1 MRTTWENVVESTKGL
16 GDFLHLDQTTSY
28 DEAEEQFIKTDAINF
43 HPLALKPYK
52 DPDEAA
58 TM

>member
-1 MRTTWENVVESTKGL
+1 VCRLPFQLSNPRLTEAYKNMVK
-16 GDFLHLDQTTSY
+16 TSY